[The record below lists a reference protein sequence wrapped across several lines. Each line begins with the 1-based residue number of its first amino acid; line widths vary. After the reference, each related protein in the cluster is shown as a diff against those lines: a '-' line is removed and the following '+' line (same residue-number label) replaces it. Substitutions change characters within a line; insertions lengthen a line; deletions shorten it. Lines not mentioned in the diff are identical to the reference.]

1 MELGLAFAQL
11 GPFANPESVRSM
23 AVAAE
28 GRGYTSLWVIDRL
41 LDPVEPRTPYPAT
54 LDGSLPPEQKIALDP
69 FVTLATAA
77 ALTTTI
83 RIGTNVVVVPWYRP
97 VLLTRALA
105 SLDVLSGGRLDIGL
119 GLGWSADEFAAA
131 GVAHHRLAARQ
142 EQLLDIFDAV
152 WGSEIV
158 TYDDGDVR
166 IAPSG
171 IRPKPVQTPRPP
183 VLLAAYSTA
192 GLVRAGRRAD
202 GWTPSGLSLAD
213 TEAMWSVVTAAAAD
227 AGRDPSMLSL
237 VVRAN
242 IHHRDRPA
250 GPGRPTYHGSVDQ
263 IADDVRGAFAL
274 GARQVILDLQG
285 TTRDVA
291 AYLDLAD
298 AIADAGDLRS
308 AA

>member
-11 GPFANPESVRSM
+11 GRFANPDSVQTM
-23 AVAAE
+23 AAE
-28 GRGYTSLWVIDRL
+28 AEQRGYSSLWVIDRL

-77 ALTTTI
+77 AVTTTI
-83 RIGTNVVVVPWYRP
+83 RIGTNVIVVPWYRP
-97 VLLTRALA
+97 VLLARSFA
-105 SLDVLSGGRLDIGL
+105 SLDVLSRGRLDIGL
-119 GLGWSADEFAAA
+119 GVGWSADEFAAV
-131 GVAHHRLAARQ
+131 GVPRQRLAARQ
-142 EQLLDIFDAV
+142 EQLLDVLEAV
-152 WGSEIV
+152 WANDVVS
-158 TYDDGDVR
+158 YDDGDIR
-166 IAPSG
+166 IAPAG
-171 IRPKPVQTPRPP
+171 IRPKPVQRPRPP
-183 VLLAAYSTA
+183 VLLAAYTRA
-192 GLVRAGRRAD
+192 GLQRAGRRAD

-227 AGRDPSMLSL
+227 AGRDPTTLAL

-250 GPGRPTYHGSVDQ
+250 GPGRPTYHGSVEQ
-263 IADDVRGAFAL
+263 IAEDVRGAFAV

-285 TTRDVA
+285 TTSDVT

-298 AIADAGDLRS
+298 AIAAAGELRP

>member
-11 GPFANPESVRSM
+11 GPFANPDSVQTM
-23 AVAAE
+23 ATEAE
-28 GRGYTSLWVIDRL
+28 LRGYSSLWVIDRL

-77 ALTTTI
+77 AVTMTI
-83 RIGTNVVVVPWYRP
+83 RIGTNVIVVPWYRP
-97 VLLTRALA
+97 VLLARSFA
-105 SLDVLSGGRLDIGL
+105 SLDVLSRGRLDIGL
-119 GLGWSADEFAAA
+119 GVGWSADEFAAV
-131 GVAHHRLAARQ
+131 GVPQQRLAASQ
-142 EQLLDIFDAV
+142 EQFLDVLEAV
-152 WGSEIV
+152 WAKDVVS
-158 TYDDGDVR
+158 YDDGDIR
-166 IAPSG
+166 IAPAG
-171 IRPKPVQTPRPP
+171 IRPKPVQRPRPTL
-183 VLLAAYSTA
+183 LLAAYTRA
-192 GLVRAGRRAD
+192 GLQRAGRRAD

-227 AGRDPSMLSL
+227 AGRDPSALSL

-250 GPGRPTYHGSVDQ
+250 GPGRPAYHGSVEQ
-263 IADDVRGAFAL
+263 IAEDVRAAFAL

-285 TTRDVA
+285 TTDDVT
-291 AYLDLAD
+291 AYLALAD
-298 AIADAGDLRS
+298 AIAAAGELRP